1 MTSASGIFKGKTC
14 LAVVC
19 LSLAL
24 ASGAATPS
32 GLTPE
37 EERDPFQPQTAHC
50 VMLASTRPWRLQGL
64 VGDSSRWVGWVK
76 QAENGW
82 LRVRYDETAT
92 PTEGLKVRLD
102 RAHRTLRIFP
112 PQGDCPVSEIPLS
125 LPFFNWAQ
133 GGAP

>member
-1 MTSASGIFKGKTC
+1 MTVASVLFNGKSCMAMAC
-14 LAVVC
+14 L
-19 LSLAL
+19 LLAL
-24 ASGAATPS
+24 NSGAARTPPPA
-32 GLTPE
+32 T
-37 EERDPFQPQTAHC
+37 ERDPFQPQTMPCA
-50 VMLASTRPWRLQGL
+50 MPASLEQWRLLGL
-64 VGDSSRWVGWVK
+64 VGDMSRWVGWVK